1 MANGHESR
9 GARGISLAAILRRWL
24 GIEHRAAGFS
34 SSAYINEMLG
44 GQPTKAG
51 MGVNPTTALAM
62 PTVYACI
69 RVLSEAVASLPL
81 VLYEKQG
88 RSRVPAV
95 DHPLY
100 RLLHDQPNPD
110 QSSFIWRELVMA
122 HLVGWGNHYSL
133 INRTTR
139 NRVAELIPVHP
150 QQINPVIRNG
160 RKLYEFTPASGA
172 QTILTPDQVLH
183 VQGIS
188 YDGVSG
194 WSPIR
199 LHRESIGWGLATQE
213 FSAQFFGTGAQ
224 PRGVLSHPGTV
235 ADPEK
240 LRQQWDAAYS
250 GENRQRVAVLSQG
263 MEYKQISV
271 SPDDAQFVQTRA
283 LQVSEICRI
292 FKVPPTL
299 VQDFSRATWSNAEHS
314 DLAFVKHTLVPW
326 LARIEACLNATLIDE
341 SQQGRLFFKF
351 KVQGLLRGDNA
362 GRAAFYTAGI
372 TSGWLTRNE
381 ARELEDMDPLE
392 GLDEPLMPVAV
403 AQAPEEPKEEK
414 PKDVAGDEPKDD
426 ESDQARSIALG
437 AAGRV
442 LTGEAKR
449 LRSLRTSHTDDQA
462 AITAAETYY
471 QTDYRDHLRNALG
484 VSAERA
490 AEIAQARWRDL
501 MSGDP
506 LETTLSRWAAT
517 GPAEL
522 LRICRC

>member
-1 MANGHESR
+1 
-9 GARGISLAAILRRWL
+9 
-24 GIEHRAAGFS
+24 
-34 SSAYINEMLG
+34 MLG
-44 GQPTKAG
+44 GQLTKAG
-51 MGVNPTTALAM
+51 VGVDPTTALAM

-81 VLYEKQG
+81 VLYEKKG
-88 RSRVPAV
+88 RNREPAV

-122 HLVGWGNHYSL
+122 HLAGWGNHYSL
-133 INRTTR
+133 INRTTH

-150 QQINPVIRNG
+150 QQISPVIRNG
-160 RKLYEFTPASGA
+160 RKLYEFRPTSAP
-172 QTILTPDQVLH
+172 QTLLTTDQVLH

-213 FSAQFFGTGAQ
+213 FSAQFFGNGAQ

-263 MEYKQISV
+263 MDYKQISV
-271 SPDDAQFVQTRA
+271 SPDDAQFEQTRA

-292 FKVPPTL
+292 FKVPPTF

-326 LARIEACLNATLIDE
+326 LTRIEAALNATLIDDA
-341 SQQGRLFFKF
+341 QQGRFFFKF
-351 KVQGLLRGDNA
+351 KAQGLLRGDNA

-381 ARELEDMDPLE
+381 ARELEDLDPLD

-403 AQAPEEPKEEK
+403 AQAPEEPKKDE
-414 PKDVAGDEPKDD
+414 PKDTAGDEPKDD
-426 ESDQARSIALG
+426 ESEQARNIALT

-449 LRSLRTSHTDDQA
+449 LRALRTNHVS
-462 AITAAETYY
+462 
-471 QTDYRDHLRNALG
+471 YRDHLCNALG

-490 AEIAQARWRDL
+490 AEIAQTRWRDL
-501 MSGDP
+501 MSGDA

-522 LRICRC
+522 LRACR